1 MSMLTGLAGFVDITF
16 DNSTAYI
23 QSWLRNFKNDK
34 TLIVKAA
41 SQAQKAV
48 DYILRVSYNEEN
60 KSEKAIRR

>member
-1 MSMLTGLAGFVDITF
+1 MLTGLAGFVDITF